1 MEGSLGI
8 RRIHII
14 RQCMHVKLL
23 WLAMKGH
30 SLWERYAKAKYSRGN
45 SFIVT
50 GPRVSPLWT
59 SIVAHYSLLN
69 MNTRWILGRGDLSF
83 WGDNWIG
90 TQLIGPQPLDMNI
103 TVREGLNIM
112 RSTNS
117 IGDEAQNTWRGFGP
131 QQRRSFS
138 FYIS

>member
-1 MEGSLGI
+1 
-8 RRIHII
+8 
-14 RQCMHVKLL
+14 MHVKLL

-112 RSTNS
+112 HQFDQLIPLETKHKIHGVVLDPNKEDRLVFTLADN
-117 IGDEAQNTWRGFGP
+117 GKF
-131 QQRRSFS
+131 
-138 FYIS
+138 